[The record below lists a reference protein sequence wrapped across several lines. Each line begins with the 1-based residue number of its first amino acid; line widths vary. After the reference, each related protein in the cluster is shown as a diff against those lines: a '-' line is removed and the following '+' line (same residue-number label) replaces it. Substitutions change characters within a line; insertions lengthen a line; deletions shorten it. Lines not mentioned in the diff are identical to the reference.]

1 MNHPERSPERDAA
14 LAVVMDLVPE
24 HGWAMTSL
32 RQVVADPDELSLL
45 FPSGTSDL
53 IEAGCDLADRQM
65 EGDAAAADLNEL
77 GLSKRVKAVIALR
90 FARQRANRDAI
101 RRAISVLALPR
112 HFGLSLKITARTVD
126 AILHAAGDS
135 SADFTWYT
143 KRAILAAIYT
153 ATLLYWLRDYSEDD
167 SETLAF
173 LDRRLAGI
181 GRLGKARGRLDRLL
195 HRVRPEKAAE
205 V

>member
-1 MNHPERSPERDAA
+1 MSHPERSPERDAA
-14 LAVVMDLVPE
+14 LAVVLDLVPE

-45 FPSGTSDL
+45 FPGGTSDL
-53 IEAGCDLADRQM
+53 IEASCDLADRQM
-65 EGDAAAADLNEL
+65 ESDAAAADLSEL
-77 GLSKRVKAVIALR
+77 GLIKRVKAVIALR

-101 RRAISVLALPR
+101 RRAISVLVLPR

-126 AILHAAGDS
+126 AILHAAGDR

-143 KRAILAAIYT
+143 KRATLVAVYT
-153 ATLLYWLRDYSEDD
+153 ATLLYWLRDYSDDD
-167 SETLAF
+167 SETLEF

-181 GRLGKARGRLDRLL
+181 GRVGKARGRLDRLL

-205 V
+205 I